1 MSAPR
6 PAAEPADPAAAP
18 AADRS
23 AVRVVRS
30 DAPAAAAL
38 AADGWT
44 VVAESWGARLRVT
57 PSVLGRCAAAVTA
70 ATDAGWEL
78 LVLGPWDAEAAVAL
92 DAACAADYPD
102 TAATR
107 HDVPDA
113 GTLAEELRAGARW
126 AYGATAADGRL
137 DAVTVLYPSLGREA
151 PMVETDFTVTR
162 AAVRG
167 RGLATAVKAA
177 AVLDLAAQGHE
188 LFGTGG
194 AGVNEASRRANEAL
208 GYVVTERWLH
218 LRPAG

>member
-6 PAAEPADPAAAP
+6 SPAP
-18 AADRS
+18 AAGAAS
-23 AVRVVRS
+23 PAGAEVRVLR
-30 DAPAAAAL
+30 DGDPAVAAL
-38 AADGWT
+38 SADGWT
-44 VVAESWGARLRVT
+44 VAAESWGARLRVT
-57 PSVLGRCAAAVTA
+57 AAVLGRCAAAVTA

-78 LVLGPWDAEAAVAL
+78 LVLGPHDAAAVVAL

-113 GTLAEELRAGARW
+113 AALERDLRSGARW
-126 AYGATAADGRL
+126 AYGAAAADGRL
-137 DAVTVLYPSLGREA
+137 DAVTVLYPSVGREA
-151 PMVETDFTVTR
+151 AMVETDFTVTR

-208 GYVVTERWLH
+208 GYLVTERWLH
-218 LRPAG
+218 LLPPH

>member
-1 MSAPR
+1 M
-6 PAAEPADPAAAP
+6 
-18 AADRS
+18 
-23 AVRVVRS
+23 RVVR
-30 DAPAAAAL
+30 DDDPAAAAL
-38 AADGWT
+38 AADGWAP
-44 VVAESWGARLRVT
+44 VAESWGARLRVT
-57 PSVLGRCAAAVTA
+57 PTVLGRCAAAVAA
-70 ATDAGWEL
+70 ATDAGWEV
-78 LVLGPWDAEAAVAL
+78 LVLGPQDAEAVVAL

-102 TAATR
+102 TVATR

-113 GTLAEELRAGARW
+113 AALADDLRSGARW

-151 PMVETDFTVTR
+151 PMIETDFTVTR

-167 RGLATAVKAA
+167 RGLATGVKAA

-194 AGVNEASRRANEAL
+194 AGVNAASRRANGAL

-218 LRPAG
+218 LRPAR